1 MVAMPTVA
9 IFPRKVRLDSCERG
23 LMLESLFSVFGD
35 SSREFSFKVVLS
47 KNRSFCG
54 SFFAKSFMW
63 QEPQQRNAGK
73 TLERRQSRK
82 KAGMLWTQL
91 PSWSINLT
99 RMSWLNVS
107 HLLVGLTI
115 QPPIATIRRN
125 PLVLVGFT
133 SQTIGGQRLSGL
145 TSFRW

>member
-1 MVAMPTVA
+1 
-9 IFPRKVRLDSCERG
+9 
-23 LMLESLFSVFGD
+23 
-35 SSREFSFKVVLS
+35 
-47 KNRSFCG
+47 
-54 SFFAKSFMW
+54 
-63 QEPQQRNAGK
+63 
-73 TLERRQSRK
+73 
-82 KAGMLWTQL
+82 MLWTQL